1 MKIRVIRGNQK
12 PNHICGYPTKIPY
25 KFVTNTRM
33 NKFNLRVYGIL
44 INDKQEVLLSSEL
57 RFGKSMIKFP
67 GGGLE
72 FGESQKECLTR
83 EFQEECG
90 IDVEVGDLFYVNDFM
105 QVSAF
110 SPDQQLFSFYYWVK
124 YDKSYELET
133 FSLDYQHLAEGEKLV
148 WRSLSDLSPDDLTF
162 PIDKI
167 VARLLIG

>member
-1 MKIRVIRGNQK
+1 
-12 PNHICGYPTKIPY
+12 
-25 KFVTNTRM
+25 M
-33 NKFNLRVYGIL
+33 NKFNIRVYGIL
-44 INDKQEVLLSSEL
+44 INDRKEVLLSSEL

-72 FGESQKECLTR
+72 FGEGQKECLHR

-90 IDVEVGDLFYVNDFM
+90 IDVEVGDLFYVNDFH

-124 YDKSYELET
+124 YADAHLLET
-133 FSLDYQHLAEGEKLV
+133 VSLDHQHASEGEKLV
-148 WRSLSDLSPDDLTF
+148 WRSLDQLSADDMTF

-167 VARLLIG
+167 VAQMLVD

>member
-1 MKIRVIRGNQK
+1 
-12 PNHICGYPTKIPY
+12 
-25 KFVTNTRM
+25 M

-72 FGESQKECLTR
+72 FGEGQKDCLVR
-83 EFQEECG
+83 EFQEEVG
-90 IDVEVGDLFYVNDFM
+90 IDVEVGELFYVNDFH

-110 SPDQQLFSFYYWVK
+110 SPDQQLFSFYYTVK
-124 YDKSYELET
+124 YDNTHELET
-133 FSLDYQHLAEGEKLV
+133 VSLNYQHVTEGEQLV
-148 WRSLSDLSPDDLTF
+148 WRSLKELTEDDMTF

-167 VARLLIG
+167 VAGLLKI

>member
-1 MKIRVIRGNQK
+1 
-12 PNHICGYPTKIPY
+12 
-25 KFVTNTRM
+25 M

-72 FGESQKECLTR
+72 FGEGQKECLIR

-90 IDVEVGDLFYVNDFM
+90 IDVEVGDLFYVNDFL

-110 SPDQQLFSFYYWVK
+110 SQDHQLISFYYYVK
-124 YDKSYELET
+124 YANSHELET
-133 FSLDYQHLAEGEKLV
+133 VSLNYKHELDGEKLV
-148 WRSLSDLSPDDLTF
+148 WRSLKDLSENDMTF

-167 VARLLIG
+167 VAKKLVD